1 MKDLKYILRYLKHFK
16 KDLILAL
23 TLIIL
28 ESVFE
33 LIIPFLMKDIIDEGI
48 HNENM
53 NQILLSGGLIIG
65 CAIIS
70 LVTGHF
76 YAKYN
81 ARLVTNFSYALR
93 KDLFQ
98 KIQEYSFAN
107 LDHFHT
113 SSLVTRITNDVTI
126 LQNTLVGGI
135 RPLCRAPL
143 MLIMGIGLSFA
154 MAPKIAWIFIV
165 FVPILGLIL
174 FLILRK
180 TAPKY
185 SVLQGNMDELN
196 QVVRE
201 NVQAIRTVKSYVRE
215 EHEIDKFQKANT
227 KVMKT
232 TKNTFKFAQL
242 NQPSFQLV
250 MYAVTVMIL
259 GFGSVL
265 VHNKELQV
273 GSLSALLSY
282 ILQVVNSLMM
292 ISNVFLLINRSFA
305 SAKRLKEVLVEEP
318 TILSPVAGIQEITFG
333 EIEFQNVF
341 FKYKETSEEYVLS
354 NINLHISS
362 GETIG
367 IMGGT
372 GSAKSTL
379 VSLILRLY
387 DVTAGKVLIDQK
399 DVKEYNLKSLRD
411 TIAIVLQNNVL
422 FSGTIR
428 ENLLWGNPQASEEE
442 LWDACRIACAEE
454 FIKRLPNGLEYDLGQ
469 GGVNVSGGQ
478 KQRLCIARA
487 LLKKPKIIIFDDST
501 SACDMDTERKILA
514 GIRSLKQVT
523 SIIIGQ
529 RITSVIDADNIIILD
544 NGKIVNQGTHAELLE
559 QSEIY
564 KELYAQQLGG
574 VSSCHQ

>member
-53 NQILLSGGLIIG
+53 NQILFSGGLIIG

-81 ARLVTNFSYALR
+81 ARLVTNFSYVLR

-227 KVMKT
+227 KVMET

-354 NINLHISS
+354 DINLHISS

-442 LWDACRIACAEE
+442 LWEACRIACAEE

-514 GIRSLKQVT
+514 GIRNLKQVT